1 MSETV
6 LAFDLESQMLA
17 TEVEKVYAAELGGA
31 SAWSR
36 PDLFGF
42 AVGVSIDIETDTV
55 HVYKQGRARTMIEH
69 LEDADATVGYN
80 TAAFDL
86 GVLSAYGDVSAIR
99 RRHVD
104 INALV
109 MRALDELPVDHRGMG
124 RIRQG
129 GLDGLAKA
137 NGIEGKTGHATDVPT
152 LLRQGRV
159 REVLDYCE
167 ADTRLVAALYR
178 LARDRG
184 YLCVDG
190 YLKKGSERVKLGR
203 LEVPIV
209 VPLGFATGDGLPGE
223 RGIA

>member
-1 MSETV
+1 MSTEAV
-6 LAFDLESQMLA
+6 LAFDVETQLLA
-17 TEVEKVYAAELGGA
+17 SEVEKLY
-31 SAWSR
+31 
-36 PDLFGF
+36 DLKGSVWEHPEVFGF
-42 AVGVSIDIETDTV
+42 AVGVAIEAETDTV
-55 HVYKQGRARTMIEH
+55 HVYKKGRAKTMIEH

-109 MRALDELPVDHRGMG
+109 MRALDDLPVDHRGMG

-129 GLDGLAKA
+129 GLDGLARA
-137 NGIEGKTGHATDVPT
+137 NGIEGKTGQATDVPA

-167 ADTRLVAALYR
+167 ADTRIVAALYR
-178 LARDRG
+178 LAVERG
-184 YLCVDG
+184 TLFVDG
-190 YLKKGSERVKLGR
+190 YLKKGSERIELGR
-203 LEVPIV
+203 LEVRV
-209 VPLGFATGDGLPGE
+209 ATGMTSP
-223 RGIA
+223 